1 MNHFI
6 VDFLKYLAVSGIGTK
21 KLCGLL
27 STQHVCVIQ
36 NQLPLLKVSDLRLL
50 IIPLVYRQTCVINA
64 NRNMRYINTK

>member
-1 MNHFI
+1 MSHCI
-6 VDFLKYLAVSGIGTK
+6 GDFLEYLAVSGIGTK

-36 NQLPLLKVSDLRLL
+36 DQLPLLKVSDLRLL
-50 IIPLVYRQTCVINA
+50 IIPLVYRQTCVFNA